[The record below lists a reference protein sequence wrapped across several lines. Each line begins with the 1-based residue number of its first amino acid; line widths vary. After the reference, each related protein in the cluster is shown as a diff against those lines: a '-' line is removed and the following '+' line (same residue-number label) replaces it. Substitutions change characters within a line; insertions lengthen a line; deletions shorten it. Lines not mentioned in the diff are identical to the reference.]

1 MVDTIV
7 GEPEGFIDTQGFTI
21 KFKEPDPSTDTTEF
35 RQTLSITP
43 AQVEHNVDFNS
54 LTSDAVEKLFS
65 LTDAAF
71 DVVMMVTQPEL
82 ATLISL
88 TLPVNAQL
96 ATRLWTITLTSV
108 SGNSTV
114 IEGTAAIS
122 TFSII
127 DAGVG
132 FSTIEM
138 TLDFVSSAAITGG
151 AVLSVS

>member
-7 GEPEGFIDTQGFTI
+7 GEPEEFIDTQGFTI

-54 LTSDAVEKLFS
+54 LTSDQVEKLFS

-71 DVVMMVTQPEL
+71 EVIMMVTQPEL
-82 ATLISL
+82 VTLTSL
-88 TLPVNAQL
+88 SLLVNAQL
-96 ATRLWTITLTSV
+96 PLRLWTVTMTSV
-108 SGNSTV
+108 SGNSTI
-114 IEGTAAIS
+114 IEGTAGIS
-122 TFSII
+122 KLSII

-138 TLDFVSSAAITGG
+138 TLDFVSSAAVTGG